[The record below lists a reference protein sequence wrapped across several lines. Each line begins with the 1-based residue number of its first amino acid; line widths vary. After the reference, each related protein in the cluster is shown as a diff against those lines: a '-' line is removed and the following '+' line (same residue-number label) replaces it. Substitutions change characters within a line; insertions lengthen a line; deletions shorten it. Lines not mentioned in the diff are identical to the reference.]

1 MIVCVGEILADL
13 IAKETEEG
21 IVYSRHAGGAP
32 FNVACGVKKLGGNA
46 EFYGSVG
53 NDLIG
58 KYLKEFASRR
68 GLGAHIRSIPDRNTT
83 LAFVDLDESGDRSFC
98 FYRKNTADY
107 RFDESAIG
115 EIVEKADIVHLGSLA
130 LGEEEGRAF
139 HDRLIAAAKRAGK
152 RVSFDANYR
161 EDIFPDRNEALKIYG
176 KYLAAADILKLSEEE
191 LYLFSGERGEEPAA
205 RELSKGKMLFVTLG
219 ILCGRIIYARYG
231 RDRIGCQRRETR
243 VRVRNTDDAEKRRD
257 RGVPRS
263 YGDRG
268 ISRIREAV

>member
-139 HDRLIAAAKRAGK
+139 YDRLIAAAKRAGK

-161 EDIFPDRNEALKIYG
+161 EDIFPDRNEALKFYG
-176 KYLAAADILKLSEEE
+176 KYLAAADILKGTVS
-191 LYLFSGERGEEPAA
+191 LFRRARRGTRRAGAVEGKNALRHA
-205 RELSKGKMLFVTLG
+205 RQEGQYFLRKRRQRYQSLRARSKTRGYDG
-219 ILCGRIIYARYG
+219 CGGRILCGRIIYA
-231 RDRIGCQRRETR
+231 
-243 VRVRNTDDAEKRRD
+243 
-257 RGVPRS
+257 
-263 YGDRG
+263 
-268 ISRIREAV
+268 